1 MENVIEQ
8 KEDSIVSTIK
18 KGNKI
23 STLVQKQDNNG
34 IHFIHEVEEK
44 IGDKTIIQRKEF
56 SLSF

>member
-1 MENVIEQ
+1 MENLIEQ

-34 IHFIHEVEEK
+34 IHFIHEVEKK
-44 IGDKTIIQRKEF
+44 IGNKTIIQRKEF
-56 SLSF
+56 RFNF